1 MSDTTCPASPP
12 SPAAPSRRVSPWWR
26 ALAVALLLAL
36 LIGVAASVS
45 MFEQL
50 RLQIRHLQG
59 QLAQQPQVRHVAVL
73 LDQQQQAAMLV
84 TFDPTTTELQLQ
96 RLNAV
101 REGREDTMQLWAL
114 RAEQAPR
121 SLGIITSKLAT
132 LQIPTSAEALDGV
145 TQLAISVENK
155 GGVPEAQGP
164 RLPYLFSGWLV
175 QKAL

>member
-1 MSDTTCPASPP
+1 MSDTTCPTPPAS
-12 SPAAPSRRVSPWWR
+12 PSRRVSPWWR

-50 RLQIRHLQG
+50 KGQIRHLQSE
-59 QLAQQPQVRHVAVL
+59 LAQQPQVRHVAVL

-84 TFDPTTTELQLQ
+84 TFDPTTAELHLQ

-101 REGREDTMQLWAL
+101 REGRQDTMQLWAL
-114 RAEQAPR
+114 RAGQAPR
-121 SLGIITSKLAT
+121 SLGIITSKLTT
-132 LQIPTSAEALDGV
+132 LQMPASADALEGV
-145 TQLAISVENK
+145 TQLAISVEDK